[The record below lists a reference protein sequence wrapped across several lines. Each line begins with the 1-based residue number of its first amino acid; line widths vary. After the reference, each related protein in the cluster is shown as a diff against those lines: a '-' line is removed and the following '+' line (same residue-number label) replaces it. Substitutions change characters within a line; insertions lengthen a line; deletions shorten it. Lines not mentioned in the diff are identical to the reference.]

1 MIPMTIEQLTESR
14 ALEIND
20 LNTFLSY
27 VAVLDDNVG
36 LSDNTIN
43 ELQLKINIRISQCE
57 ISIREYQNK
66 Q

>member
-1 MIPMTIEQLTESR
+1 MTIEQLTENR
-14 ALEIND
+14 AMEIDD

-27 VAVLDDNVG
+27 VAALNENVG

-43 ELQLKINIRISQCE
+43 ELHLKINIRILQCE
-57 ISIREYQNK
+57 ISVLEYQTK

>member
-1 MIPMTIEQLTESR
+1 MIPMTIEQLTENR
-14 ALEIND
+14 AMEIDD

-27 VAVLDDNVG
+27 VVVLNENVG

-57 ISIREYQNK
+57 ISVLEYQNK

>member
-1 MIPMTIEQLTESR
+1 MTIEQLTENR
-14 ALEIND
+14 AMEIDD

-27 VAVLDDNVG
+27 VVVLNENVG

-57 ISIREYQNK
+57 ISVLEYQNK

>member
-1 MIPMTIEQLTESR
+1 MIPMTIEQLTENR
-14 ALEIND
+14 AMEIDD

-27 VAVLDDNVG
+27 VAVLNENVG

-43 ELQLKINIRISQCE
+43 ELQLKINIRILQCE
-57 ISIREYQNK
+57 ISVLEYQNK